1 MGMSNMGLNKEPV
14 LREKI
19 LFVAA
24 LLCIFV
30 LFYNFVIGTTSQKII
45 GLRKDL
51 KGIQSEAG
59 SIKQLIRVTES
70 QLSKQTNSKPKKIE
84 VNSRIQ
90 KIIDR
95 RVVDQTEEINDTV
108 HLLNSRDI
116 ARRVQIK
123 EVSPG
128 EYIDAG
134 KFTIV
139 PITVVLEGRYS
150 GVSGYMSSLEN
161 IARPTIIR
169 AVSLETLPETPGVLK
184 ASLLVYLYMV
194 KT

>member
-14 LREKI
+14 FREKI

-30 LFYNFVIGTTSQKII
+30 LFYNFVVGATSQKIV

-90 KIIDR
+90 KIINR

-116 ARRVQIK
+116 ARRVQIE

-128 EYIDAG
+128 EHIDAG
-134 KFTIV
+134 KFIIV

-161 IARPTIIR
+161 IARPAIIR
-169 AVSLETLPETPGVLK
+169 AVSLETLPETPGVLR